1 MPVGPSLRVEFG
13 LDKDRL
19 DGSDLRAHF
28 RLTAAA
34 DGRPPE
40 TLMDVK
46 VDAGDGNLWRHRTIN
61 LERYELQRLTM
72 CLSTSI
78 EGAAGNGE
86 QAAAWAN
93 PSIQSRRERLAQVNR
108 RRRITDQERRVREQN
123 LEALGYVE

>member
-1 MPVGPSLRVEFG
+1 V
-13 LDKDRL
+13 
-19 DGSDLRAHF
+19 
-28 RLTAAA
+28 
-34 DGRPPE
+34 
-40 TLMDVK
+40 DVK
-46 VDAGDGNLWRHRTIN
+46 VSASDGDLWRRRTIN

-72 CLSTSI
+72 CLATSI
-78 EGAAGNGE
+78 EGATGNGE